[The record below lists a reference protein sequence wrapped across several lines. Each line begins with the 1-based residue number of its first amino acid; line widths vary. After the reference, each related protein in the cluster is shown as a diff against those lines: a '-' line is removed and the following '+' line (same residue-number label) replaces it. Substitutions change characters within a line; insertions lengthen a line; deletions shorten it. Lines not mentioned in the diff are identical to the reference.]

1 MQRVTLA
8 KISLVVVCQFQVLKF
23 IAQNKQTPEKKKNN
37 TVAFLLTLYFAF
49 VTFATC
55 NFIKIAVSTQFC

>member
-8 KISLVVVCQFQVLKF
+8 KISLVVICQFQVLKF
-23 IAQNKQTPEKKKNN
+23 IAQNKKTPKNLKKNN
-37 TVAFLLTLYFAF
+37 TVAFLSTLYFTS

-55 NFIKIAVSTQFC
+55 DFIK